1 MPALMLALAATAVLV
16 IALTKL
22 PRQRLSLRD
31 RLSFVT
37 RSHRLARRYGFIVPG
52 LEPELGAVTLTQ
64 AALLSQDNLQRG
76 VVETFVQESVV
87 LDTLPFM
94 PIEGNAYAYNEEG
107 ALPGVEFRAVNAG
120 YTESTGTVNQKT
132 EKLVIL
138 GGDADVDTFIVRT
151 RGNLNDQR
159 ATQTRMKVKA
169 ATYKFQDAFINGDV
183 AVDANSFDGLKK
195 RLTGAQALSTGANG
209 IAVLGADDNTRN
221 IFLDELDRAIAA
233 VPGAQV
239 AYMNTAIRGKIL
251 SSLRRLR
258 GSVESVGRLPAEL
271 IAGGVRVVEPRIPVY
286 NGVALIDIG
295 NKADGTAIIPVNE
308 TQGTSTDSSSIYVVR
323 YGEDESDAAVTGLF
337 NGPSATEPIEVRDLG
352 EQDSKPVFR
361 TRIEFFCGLGVF
373 GSKAAARLL
382 GVRNA

>member
-1 MPALMLALAATAVLV
+1 M
-16 IALTKL
+16 
-22 PRQRLSLRD
+22 
-31 RLSFVT
+31 
-37 RSHRLARRYGFIVPG
+37 
-52 LEPELGAVTLTQ
+52 AVTLTQ
-64 AALLSQDNLQRG
+64 AALLSDRDLQRG

-107 ALPGVEFRAVNAG
+107 ALPGVEFRAVNSG
-120 YTESTGTVNQKT
+120 YIESTGTVNQKT
-132 EKLVIL
+132 ESLVIL

-195 RLTGAQALSTGANG
+195 RLTGTQVLDTATNG
-209 IAVLGADDNTRN
+209 LPVLGADDAARHA
-221 IFLDELDRAIAA
+221 FLDVFDQAIAA
-233 VPGAQV
+233 APGAQV
-239 AYMNTAIRGKIL
+239 AYMNTAIRAKL
-251 SSLRRLR
+251 LASLRRLR
-258 GSVESVGRLPAEL
+258 GNVESVGRLPAEL

-286 NGVALIDIG
+286 NGVALVDIG

-308 TQGTSTDSSSIYVVR
+308 TQGTATDSSSIYIVR
-323 YGEDESDAAVTGLF
+323 YGEDEGDAAVTGLF
-337 NGPSATEPIEVRDLG
+337 NGPSATDPIDVRDLG

-361 TRIEFFCGLGVF
+361 TRIEFFCGLAVF
-373 GSKAAARLL
+373 GGKGAARLR